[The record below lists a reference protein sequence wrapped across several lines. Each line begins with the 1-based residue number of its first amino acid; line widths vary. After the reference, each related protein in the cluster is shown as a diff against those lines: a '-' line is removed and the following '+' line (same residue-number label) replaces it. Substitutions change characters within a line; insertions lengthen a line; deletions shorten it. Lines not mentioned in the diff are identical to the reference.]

1 MKNDGSAAI
10 KGRKGFRPGMS
21 GNPNGR
27 PKGSKNKATLLAMSI
42 LDEEAEK
49 ITRAIVQKAVN
60 GDETAMRLCFERL
73 VGKVKGRPIDLDL
86 GDLQTGR
93 ALRIAH
99 ARISAALRNGV
110 ITPDEANALL
120 PILESAER
128 CQARNLFFN
137 PFALNEFLGISNDE

>member
-10 KGRKGFRPGMS
+10 KGHKGFRPGVS

-42 LDEEAEK
+42 LGEEAEK

-60 GDETAMRLCFERL
+60 GDEIAMRLCFERL
-73 VGKVKGRPIDLDL
+73 VGKVKGSPIDLDL
-86 GDLQTGR
+86 GYLQTGR

-99 ARISAALRNGV
+99 ARIFAALRNGV
-110 ITPDEANALL
+110 TTPDETNALIPL
-120 PILESAER
+120 PKSAER
-128 CQARNLFFN
+128 CQERNLFYH
-137 PFALNEFLGISNDE
+137 PIDLNEFLGISNEE

>member
-1 MKNDGSAAI
+1 
-10 KGRKGFRPGMS
+10 MS
-21 GNPNGR
+21 GNPKGR

-60 GDETAMRLCFERL
+60 GDESAMRLCFERL

-99 ARISAALRNGV
+99 ARIS
-110 ITPDEANALL
+110 
-120 PILESAER
+120 
-128 CQARNLFFN
+128 
-137 PFALNEFLGISNDE
+137 